1 MQDKKHRLPEYQT
14 VKEGGELFINNSIY
28 EKHIVE
34 NVLFL

>member
-1 MQDKKHRLPEYQT
+1 